1 MRLYSVHLADM
12 GRAVLWILNAKQQL
26 ASKENKPYPWNYHTL
41 QQHGN
46 LLKIDDSTFPNI
58 GKIKMSETMELEE
71 KFIGAKDQ
79 NNPLESQTEKK

>member
-12 GRAVLWILNAKQQL
+12 GRAVLRILNTKQQL
-26 ASKENKPYPWNYHTL
+26 ASKENKPYPWNHHIL

-79 NNPLESQTEKK
+79 NNPVESQTEKK